1 MQSVHPLSRRLRYQ
15 NRQHVPATWLY
26 LVVFALP
33 AICSSKVSLS
43 RTFLC
48 SPLPFCSTSPGRA
61 LQHQVSF
68 SLAPPVCTAFGHAR
82 CCFRGAGVRF
92 ARLGK
97 ASWPWRALALHSLA
111 AAFSFPLAHSR
122 HRQLVSLHASE
133 VLRIA
138 PTLERNGALEAGLAS
153 YRLPDGTLSGVGSSS
168 CCALQS
174 FTTAGLHA
182 SGLQDQ

>member
-1 MQSVHPLSRRLRYQ
+1 MVVLSCICASCHLLKQSLAEQNLFVLTFAILRHQ
-15 NRQHVPATWLY
+15 PWTG
-26 LVVFALP
+26 P
-33 AICSSKVSLS
+33 
-43 RTFLC
+43 
-48 SPLPFCSTSPGRA
+48 

-92 ARLGK
+92 ERLGK

-133 VLRIA
+133 VLGIA